1 METGSPVGRYLDE
14 NGFVYLSTAPLAP
27 QAAAAAEPEDEHA
40 VLLRVAMLEASTA
53 RNSIRIQQLTGQ
65 FQSMYAES
73 RQLKATV
80 AAQQKQIDD
89 LLQKMIALQQSQQT
103 DAGAGDDE
111 DK

>member
-14 NGFVYLSTAPLAP
+14 NGFVYLGTAPLAP
-27 QAAAAAEPEDEHA
+27 QAAAAEPEDEHA